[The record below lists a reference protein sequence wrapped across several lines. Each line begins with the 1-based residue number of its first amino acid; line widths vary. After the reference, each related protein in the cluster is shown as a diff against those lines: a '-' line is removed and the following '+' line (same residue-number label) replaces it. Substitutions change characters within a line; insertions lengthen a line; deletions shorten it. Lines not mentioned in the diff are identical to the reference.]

1 MASRKTEVERIID
14 TVLTAAGLP
23 ETETARLLEEHWE
36 ACCNRVDRSGS
47 PHRPEWR
54 EKTNG
59 FRDAFAKGAAG
70 LDPADPTVQ
79 ATFDRLLEV
88 CEHPPPASVWS

>member
-36 ACCNRVDRSGS
+36 ACCNRVDKNGS

-54 EKTNG
+54 EKTNSL
-59 FRDAFAKGAAG
+59 RDAFAKGAAG
-70 LDPADPTVQ
+70 LDPADPGIQ

-88 CEHPPPASVWS
+88 CEHPPPYSDWD